1 MSIDFNMW
9 LAISSTLNNRVAHD
23 KESFKKDYNRFVLK
37 RDELSL
43 LANKANAEGVL
54 DKFLSYCDDEVAD
67 GIDIGCK
74 YHKHLST
81 VIENAYLVEN
91 LKAKFDGNKSFE
103 DVARSVYDEFE
114 GKVTPA
120 EFVGSCA
127 YTECFIGESFSKA
140 LPDKISEQDIKE
152 GLYLDTSEFTPDDIL
167 LCDVDYYHIM
177 DYEDATDKR
186 ESYID
191 LPDYAAE
198 LAVFE
203 DKFDCW
209 QYAGDTVKSRL
220 GAICD
225 EEFAAEVWQAG
236 TRVYFNRSL
245 KGGELTG
252 LRGMVRDFMENE
264 DALDYAADRHV
275 VSEVMNDKLLAIAK
289 DVSSLS
295 CDGILKNEER
305 AKVVCGVAL
314 EQFYRDSVDDFVG
327 TRVIQSFVDNNKIKE
342 PGKSKFYDDLKEYL
356 DSNMRAKYD
365 YAFDNKKT
373 QSKRKTLNVP
383 FEVDADKQSTD
394 DDDFDF
400 GSSK

>member
-1 MSIDFNMW
+1 MMCDMSIDFNMW
-9 LAISSTLNNRVAHD
+9 RAISSTLNNRVAHD

-67 GIDIGCK
+67 GIDTGCK
-74 YHKHLST
+74 HHKYLST

-127 YTECFIGESFSKA
+127 YTECFTGENFFEA
-140 LPDKISEQDIKE
+140 LPDKISEKDLEE
-152 GLYLDTSEFTPDDIL
+152 GRHLDSSVVPAEYMLYP
-167 LCDVDYYHIM
+167 CDFDYYYIM
-177 DYEDATDKR
+177 DYKDATYKR

-209 QYAGDTVKSRL
+209 QYAGDTVKSCL

-225 EEFAAEVWQAG
+225 EESPAEVWQAG

-245 KGGELTG
+245 QGGELTG

-275 VSEVMNDKLLAIAK
+275 VSELMSDKLLAIAK

-295 CDGILKNEER
+295 CDGRRRCYKFN
-305 AKVVCGVAL
+305 
-314 EQFYRDSVDDFVG
+314 VG
-327 TRVIQSFVDNNKIKE
+327 YVS
-342 PGKSKFYDDLKEYL
+342 
-356 DSNMRAKYD
+356 
-365 YAFDNKKT
+365 
-373 QSKRKTLNVP
+373 
-383 FEVDADKQSTD
+383 
-394 DDDFDF
+394 
-400 GSSK
+400 

>member
-1 MSIDFNMW
+1 MSIDFKMW
-9 LAISSTLNNRVAHD
+9 HSIFDTFNNSVAHD

-37 RDELSL
+37 QDKLSI
-43 LANKANAEGVL
+43 LAEKAKAEGML
-54 DKFLSYCDDEVAD
+54 DKFLSRCDAEVND
-67 GIDIGCK
+67 GIDAGTRHYK
-74 YHKHLST
+74 WLST
-81 VIENAYLVEN
+81 DIENAYLLEN
-91 LKAKFDGNKSFE
+91 LKAKFNDNNSFD
-103 DVARSVYDEFE
+103 DVARAVYEKFE
-114 GKVTPA
+114 GKVDPDV
-120 EFVGSCA
+120 FVGSCA

-167 LCDVDYYHIM
+167 LCDFDYYHIM

-203 DKFDCW
+203 DNFDCW

-236 TRVYFNRSL
+236 TRVYFNHSL
-245 KGGELTG
+245 QGGELTG

-264 DALDYAADRHV
+264 DALDIAADRHV

-295 CDGILKNEER
+295 CDVILKNEER
-305 AKVVCGVAL
+305 AKVVCGVAM

-373 QSKRKTLNVP
+373 QSKRKMLNVP
-383 FEVDADKQSTD
+383 NEEDSDSN
-394 DDDFDF
+394 DFDF

>member
-9 LAISSTLNNRVAHD
+9 RAISSTLNNRVAHD

-67 GIDIGCK
+67 GIDTGCK
-74 YHKHLST
+74 HHKYLST

-127 YTECFIGESFSKA
+127 YTECFICESFSKA

-167 LCDVDYYHIM
+167 LCDFDYYHIM

-191 LPDYAAE
+191 LSDYAAD
-198 LAVFE
+198 LAVFG

-209 QYAGDTVKSRL
+209 QYAGDIVKSRL
-220 GAICD
+220 GAICNEKFD
-225 EEFAAEVWQAG
+225 AEVWQAG

-245 KGGELTG
+245 QGGELAG

-264 DALDYAADRHV
+264 DALDLAADRHV
-275 VSEVMNDKLLAIAK
+275 VSEVMNDKLVSIAK

-314 EQFYRDSVDDFVG
+314 EQFYRDSVDDFIG
-327 TRVIQSFVDNNKIKE
+327 TRVIRSFVDNNKIKE

-373 QSKRKTLNVP
+373 QSKRKRLNAS
-383 FEVDADKQSTD
+383 FEVDADRQSTD
-394 DDDFDF
+394 DDDFD
-400 GSSK
+400 K

>member
-9 LAISSTLNNRVAHD
+9 RAISSTLNNRVAHD

-54 DKFLSYCDDEVAD
+54 NKFLSYCDDEAAD
-67 GIDIGCK
+67 GIDTGCK
-74 YHKHLST
+74 HHKYLST

-127 YTECFIGESFSKA
+127 YTECFTGENFFEA
-140 LPDKISEQDIKE
+140 LPDKISEKDLEE
-152 GLYLDTSEFTPDDIL
+152 GRHLDSSVVPAEYMLYP
-167 LCDVDYYHIM
+167 CDFDYYYIM
-177 DYEDATDKR
+177 DYEDATYKR

-245 KGGELTG
+245 QGGELAG
-252 LRGMVRDFMENE
+252 LRGMVRDFMEND

-275 VSEVMNDKLLAIAK
+275 VSELMSDKLLAIAK

-373 QSKRKTLNVP
+373 QSKRKMLNVP
-383 FEVDADKQSTD
+383 YKEDSDSN
-394 DDDFDF
+394 DFDF
-400 GSSK
+400 GPSK

>member
-1 MSIDFNMW
+1 M
-9 LAISSTLNNRVAHD
+9 
-23 KESFKKDYNRFVLK
+23 
-37 RDELSL
+37 SL

-67 GIDIGCK
+67 GIDTGCEHHK
-74 YHKHLST
+74 YLST

-114 GKVTPA
+114 GKVMPA

-152 GLYLDTSEFTPDDIL
+152 GLYLDTSEFTSDDIL
-167 LCDVDYYHIM
+167 LCDFDYYHIM

-198 LAVFE
+198 LVVFE

-225 EEFAAEVWQAG
+225 EKFAAEVWQVG

-245 KGGELTG
+245 QGGELTV
-252 LRGMVRDFMENE
+252 L
-264 DALDYAADRHV
+264 H
-275 VSEVMNDKLLAIAK
+275 
-289 DVSSLS
+289 
-295 CDGILKNEER
+295 
-305 AKVVCGVAL
+305 
-314 EQFYRDSVDDFVG
+314 
-327 TRVIQSFVDNNKIKE
+327 
-342 PGKSKFYDDLKEYL
+342 
-356 DSNMRAKYD
+356 
-365 YAFDNKKT
+365 
-373 QSKRKTLNVP
+373 
-383 FEVDADKQSTD
+383 
-394 DDDFDF
+394 
-400 GSSK
+400 